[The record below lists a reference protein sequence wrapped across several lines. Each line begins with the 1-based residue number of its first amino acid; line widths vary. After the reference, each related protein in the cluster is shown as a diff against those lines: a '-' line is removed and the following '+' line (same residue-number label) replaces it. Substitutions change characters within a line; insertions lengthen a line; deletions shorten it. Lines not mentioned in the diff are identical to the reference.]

1 MQNVWA
7 MEYTGRGDKTVIGP
21 VAGSDLAH
29 SPCIRC
35 GQCAAHCP
43 TGAITTH
50 NKLEEVFDKVSKK
63 LNNIA
68 VNCNYILQILI

>member
-21 VAGSDLAH
+21 VSGVSLAD
-29 SPCIRC
+29 SPCVKC

-43 TGAITTH
+43 TGAITTR
-50 NKLEEVFDKVSKK
+50 NPIEKLFDKVADPELTAVRIRQSWRLKK
-63 LNNIA
+63 
-68 VNCNYILQILI
+68 